1 MGFRQGLLICDSV
14 LVRKPKNRRFFFVGE
29 QPYHLR
35 GLLELF
41 VRCFGLM
48 STDIGITYFW
58 SEKPRIISGL
68 YKIKRD
74 GGEETAPIV
83 P

>member
-35 GLLELF
+35 GLLQLS

-58 SEKPRIISGL
+58 SEEPRIISGL
-68 YKIKRD
+68 YKNKTGRW
-74 GGEETAPIV
+74 GKTAPIV